1 MSESYD
7 SRFED
12 HLPKP
17 PFPNVGPS
25 VHPATCFNTDLG
37 VYSAILQFT
46 DSLGL
51 ARALVESLVIT
62 NSLVSSVTSYS
73 PGESE
78 GMASNRC
85 FQWSQTTGELLVNS
99 CKDTTGAGQM
109 RCRTLSNV

>member
-37 VYSAILQFT
+37 VYSAILRFI
-46 DSLGL
+46 DSPGL
-51 ARALVESLVIT
+51 ARAVVESLVIT
-62 NSLVSSVTSYS
+62 TSLVSSVTSYC

-78 GMASNRC
+78 EMASNRC
-85 FQWSQTTGELLVNS
+85 FQWSLTTGELLSNS
-99 CKDTTGAGQM
+99 CKDTTGAS
-109 RCRTLSNV
+109 RRAAER